1 MYKKR
6 IRRIIKCQTL
16 RIRQIIK
23 TRIFKNHIANNFT
36 EMIRDKIYGN
46 IKEIKLNDIEEI
58 NQSIIQTIKNN

>member
-23 TRIFKNHIANNFT
+23 TRIFKNHIANFT